1 MPHPIKEISLCIV
14 VNERNR
20 LSKSARC
27 VSLAL
32 LHIHGLLDGFL
43 KLFSMDHS
51 GFYSL
56 SLPCVSQI

>member
-1 MPHPIKEISLCIV
+1 MPHPLNEILLFIV
-14 VNERNR
+14 VNEKGKET
-20 LSKSARC
+20 KSARC

-56 SLPCVSQI
+56 SIPCVSQI